1 MEIEGSFMLL
11 MGAVYEAL
19 NYELEL
25 GDGLVVSFWDVA
37 FMIETFGLILTFIG
51 RMFGKQD
58 ITSED

>member
-1 MEIEGSFMLL
+1 MEIQGSLMLL

-19 NYELEL
+19 NYDLEL
-25 GDGLVVSFWDVA
+25 GDGLIVSFWDVA
-37 FMIETFGLILTFIG
+37 IMIETFGLVMTFIG